1 MSIHSLSLLTWVS
14 KRNKRPLHL
23 STGTPTSCL
32 LTAANLLL
40 VLCPWLYSFIHSTK
54 VCFYSPWNSTAQCQ
68 QHRAWAVS
76 THLFPDWHLH
86 YVLHHIGS
94 QEIVCGVRWWLCVC
108 VCVCVCETSRGMWV
122 LMWVP
127 ADLLW
132 KFICVH
138 FVHVLVC
145 IDIDS
150 VCLLGVCISKP
161 FLRNRAS

>member
-54 VCFYSPWNSTAQCQ
+54 VCFYSPWNSTEQCQ

-108 VCVCVCETSRGMWV
+108 VCVCVCMCVCVCVCETSRGMWV

-138 FVHVLVC
+138 LCACTCVYRHWQCVFTRC
-145 IDIDS
+145 MYQ
-150 VCLLGVCISKP
+150 
-161 FLRNRAS
+161 